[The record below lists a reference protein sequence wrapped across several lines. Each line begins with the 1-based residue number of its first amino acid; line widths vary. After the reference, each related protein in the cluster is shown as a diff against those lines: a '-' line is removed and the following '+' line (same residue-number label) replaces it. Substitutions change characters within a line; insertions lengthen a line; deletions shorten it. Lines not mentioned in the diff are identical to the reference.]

1 MNSTIDKEKLVIHLG
16 HDVVIVGYG
25 GELYENIALE
35 CETCN
40 EVLAD
45 TDVNKGSK

>member
-1 MNSTIDKEKLVIHLG
+1 MNSVINLDKLMTHKG
-16 HDVVIVGYG
+16 HDIVIVEYG
-25 GELYENIALE
+25 EAGNPENIALE

-45 TDVNKGSK
+45 ADVE